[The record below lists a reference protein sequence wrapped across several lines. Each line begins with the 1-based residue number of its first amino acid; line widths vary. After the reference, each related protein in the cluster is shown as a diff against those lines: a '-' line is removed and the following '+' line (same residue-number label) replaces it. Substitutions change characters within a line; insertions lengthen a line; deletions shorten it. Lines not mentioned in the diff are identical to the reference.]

1 MQSPVETSRLHPM
14 AQKALDPSAPT
25 KLKLG
30 AARGLLPGL
39 PAADVV
45 SVVALLTRDPDRSI
59 ASTAADTLAKLPN
72 PIVYSAFA
80 AELQSSV
87 LSIIARHNTGN
98 DPVLLR
104 LLDNPGVDNE
114 TVAFLAELGSEALCE
129 RIAVNEER
137 LLQCPAIAEML
148 YMNERVRMSTAD
160 RVVELAVRNG
170 VELNIPAFREAATAI
185 QDELISEPTEEPSP
199 DDILFQEVGAL
210 AQALDAQAETEDVV
224 DVDDEGNEV
233 VKERLTPIWV
243 QITSMTI
250 SQKIRRALL
259 GTGTERMLLVR
270 DKNRLVSSAAIRS
283 PKMKENEV
291 ALISANRSV
300 SDEVLRIIAK
310 NREWTRVH
318 QIKYNLVCNP
328 RTPLTFA
335 SQLIP
340 HLRDHELKA
349 IAKSK
354 NVTGAVGQIA
364 RQHLIKRQDRN

>member
-1 MQSPVETSRLHPM
+1 M

-45 SVVALLTRDPDRSI
+45 SVVALLTRDTDRSI
-59 ASTAADTLAKLPN
+59 ASAAADTLAKLPT

-80 AELQSSV
+80 SELQNSV
-87 LSIIARHNTGN
+87 LSIIARHNTSN

-137 LLQCPAIAEML
+137 LLQCPAIAEKL

-210 AQALDAQAETEDVV
+210 AQALDAQTETEDVV

-233 VKERLTPIWV
+233 VKEKLTPIWV

-291 ALISANRSV
+291 ALISASRSV

-364 RQHLIKRQDRN
+364 RQHLLKKQDRN